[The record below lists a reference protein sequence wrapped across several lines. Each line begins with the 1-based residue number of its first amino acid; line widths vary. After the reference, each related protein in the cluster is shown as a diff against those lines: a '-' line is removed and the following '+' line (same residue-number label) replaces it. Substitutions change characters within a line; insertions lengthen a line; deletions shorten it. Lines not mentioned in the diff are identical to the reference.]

1 MLKEIYCD
9 LLKTET
15 RPSGK
20 IDFHNGLNVILGSK
34 VGTTSI
40 GKSTALLIIDF
51 VFGGNTYS
59 KSDAVKELGNHTI
72 YFTFNFNGTDYRFA
86 RSTNSSADIA
96 VLDSNNNMTGTKTK
110 EEFSKWLAEQYHLN
124 YEGLKFRQTISRFFR
139 IYGKNNYSELR
150 PLQTRG
156 GTESQKEAI
165 KVLVALFN
173 RYEEIK
179 AFEKQISDADERISA
194 FRQARKYEFIPSAV
208 DGTKKYE
215 ENLAIIASLKSE
227 KEKLEATNN
236 SGITSDD
243 VEKAN
248 EINNLKLLLRDAR
261 VRLQQKQSDLHL
273 INLNITQGVYPTEA
287 DLKSLADFFPE
298 ANFKKLMD
306 IERFHNK
313 IQKILEEELLEA
325 KSIAEQEIQPL
336 QSLVDSLQKQLEEVK
351 PSMAFSQEFLYAY
364 TQLDRRI
371 HKLEDENDAF
381 TTRNRLQNERKLT
394 NDRLKE
400 HMRILLHE
408 LEVKIQ
414 EKLTEISDYVSEGI
428 DNFPI
433 IRINEADSYTFET
446 PRNTGTGTNY
456 KGMLFYD
463 LSILKLTNL
472 PAIAHDSLLFPY
484 ISDRNICR
492 LLQLYSE
499 ETSKQI
505 FISFDHEDNY
515 GKETKDLLQKH
526 KVLKLD
532 AEADALFGKQWGRK
546 DVTHENTV
554 QQNVEIND

>member
-1 MLKEIYCD
+1 MLKEIYCE
-9 LLKTET
+9 LLKTKN

-20 IDFHNGLNVILGSK
+20 ISFHNGLNVVLGSN

-40 GKSTALLIIDF
+40 GKSTSLLIIDF
-51 VFGGNTYS
+51 IFGGDTYA
-59 KSDAVKELGNHTI
+59 KNDAVKELGNHTI
-72 YFTFNFNGTDYRFA
+72 FFTFQFGGKDYRFA
-86 RSTNSSADIA
+86 RSTDSSANIGI
-96 VLDSNNNMTGTKTK
+96 LDESGKITSTKTK
-110 EEFSKWLAEQYHLN
+110 EEYINWLAHQYHLD
-124 YEGLKFRQTISRFFR
+124 YEGLKFRNTISRFFR

-156 GTESQKEAI
+156 GTESQKDAI
-165 KVLVALFN
+165 KVLVTLFN
-173 RYEEIK
+173 RYAEIK
-179 AFEKQISDADERISA
+179 AFEEQIRDADDRIAA

-215 ENLAIIASLKSE
+215 ENLSTIASLKYE
-227 KEKLEATNN
+227 KEKLESSNN
-236 SGITSDD
+236 SGITSSD
-243 VEKAN
+243 VEHAN
-248 EINNLKLLLRDAR
+248 AINNLKLMLRDAR
-261 VRLQQKQSDLHL
+261 VRFQQKQSDLHL

-298 ANFKKLMD
+298 ANLKKLMD

-313 IQKILEEELLEA
+313 IQKILEEEMLEA
-325 KSIAEQEIQPL
+325 KLKAEQEIKPL
-336 QSLVDSLQKQLEEVK
+336 QALVDELQKQLEEIK

-364 TQLDRRI
+364 TQLDRKI

-381 TTRNRLQNERKLT
+381 TTRNRLQSERKLA
-394 NDRLKE
+394 NERLKE
-400 HMRILLHE
+400 HMRIILHE
-408 LEVKIQ
+408 MEIMIQ

-428 DNFPI
+428 DNFPV

-484 ISDRNICR
+484 ISDKNICR

-515 GKETKDLLQKH
+515 GAETKALLQKH
-526 KVLKLD
+526 MVLKLD
-532 AEADALFGKQWGRK
+532 AEGDALFGKQWGRK
-546 DVTHENTV
+546 DATHENT
-554 QQNVEIND
+554 I

>member
-1 MLKEIYCD
+1 MLKEIYSD
-9 LLKTET
+9 LLKTSA

-20 IDFHNGLNVILGSK
+20 IIFHNGLNVILGSK

-51 VFGGNTYS
+51 VFGGDTYS
-59 KSDAVKELGNHTI
+59 KSDAVRELGNHTI
-72 YFTFNFNGTDYRFA
+72 YFTFEFNGKDYRFA
-86 RSTNSSADIA
+86 RSTESSATIGI
-96 VLDSNNNMTGTKTK
+96 LDSNNKIVGTKTK
-110 EEFSKWLAEQYHLN
+110 DDFIKWLAQQYHLD
-124 YEGLKFRQTISRFFR
+124 YEGLKFRNTLSRFFR

-156 GTESQKEAI
+156 GTEAQKEAI

-173 RYEEIK
+173 RYEEVK
-179 AFEKQISDADERISA
+179 AFEEQIRDADERITA

-215 ENLAIIASLKSE
+215 ENLSTIAILKQE
-227 KEKLEATNN
+227 KEKLETANN
-236 SGITSDD
+236 SGVTPSD

-248 EINNLKLLLRDAR
+248 EINNMKLLLRDAR
-261 VRLQQKQSDLHL
+261 IRLQQKQSDLHL

-287 DLKSLADFFPE
+287 DLKSLADLFPE
-298 ANFKKLMD
+298 ANFMKLMD

-313 IQKILEEELLEA
+313 IQKILEEEMFEA
-325 KSIAEQEIQPL
+325 KTETEQAIKPL
-336 QSLVDSLQKQLEEVK
+336 KETVENLQNQIEKIK

-364 TQLDRRI
+364 TQLDRKI

-381 TTRNRLQNERKLT
+381 TTRNRLQSEKRLA

-400 HMRILLHE
+400 HMKIILHE
-408 LEVKIQ
+408 LEVQIQ

-428 DNFPI
+428 DNVPI

-463 LSILKLTNL
+463 LSILRLTNL

-515 GKETKDLLQKH
+515 GKETKDLLEKH
-526 KVLKLD
+526 RVLKLD
-532 AEADALFGKQWGRK
+532 AEGDALFGKQWGRK
-546 DVTHENTV
+546 DATHENS
-554 QQNVEIND
+554 I

>member
-9 LLKTET
+9 LLKTNS
-15 RPSGK
+15 RPSG
-20 IDFHNGLNVILGSK
+20 IIPFHNGLNVILGSK

-51 VFGGNTYS
+51 VFGGDTYA
-59 KSDAVKELGNHTI
+59 KSDAVRELGNHTI
-72 YFTFNFNGTDYRFA
+72 YFTFTFNGVDYHFA
-86 RSTNSSADIA
+86 RTTDSSAAIGITDEQHNIT
-96 VLDSNNNMTGTKTK
+96 STKTK
-110 EEFSKWLAEQYHLN
+110 SEYIEWLAKQYNLD
-124 YEGLKFRQTISRFFR
+124 YEGVKFRNTISRFFR

-156 GTESQKEAI
+156 GTESQKDAI
-165 KVLVALFN
+165 DVLVALFN
-173 RYEEIK
+173 RYEEVK
-179 AFEKQISDADERISA
+179 TFKEQIRDADERITA
-194 FRQARKYEFIPSAV
+194 FRNARKYEFIPSAV

-215 ENLAIIASLKSE
+215 ENLSVIASLKQE
-227 KEKLEATNN
+227 KEKLETTNN
-236 SGITSDD
+236 SSITSTE

-273 INLNITQGVYPTEA
+273 IDLNITQGVYPTEA
-287 DLKSLADFFPE
+287 DLQCLAEFFPD
-298 ANFKKLMD
+298 ANFNKLMD

-313 IQKILEEELLEA
+313 IQHILAEELSEEKA
-325 KSIAEQEIQPL
+325 KIEQEIVPL
-336 QSLVDSLQKQLEEVK
+336 KALVDNLQKQIEDIK

-364 TQLDRRI
+364 TQLDRKI

-381 TTRNRLQNERKLT
+381 ITRNRLQNEKKLA

-400 HMRILLHE
+400 HMRIILHE
-408 LEVKIQ
+408 LEVSIQ
-414 EKLTEISDYVSEGI
+414 KELTEISDYVSEGI
-428 DNFPI
+428 DNYPI
-433 IRINEADSYTFET
+433 IRIPEADSYTFET

-484 ISDRNICR
+484 ISDRNLCR

-499 ETSKQI
+499 ETDKQI
-505 FISFDHEDNY
+505 FISFDHEENY
-515 GKETKDLLQKH
+515 GKETTELLQKH
-526 KVLKLD
+526 KVLKLE
-532 AEADALFGKQWGRK
+532 AEEEALFGKQWGRK
-546 DVTHENTV
+546 DATHENS
-554 QQNVEIND
+554 I

>member
-1 MLKEIYCD
+1 MLKEIYCE
-9 LLKTET
+9 LLKTKN

-20 IDFHNGLNVILGSK
+20 IIFHNGLNVVLGSN

-40 GKSTALLIIDF
+40 GKSTSLLIIDF
-51 VFGGNTYS
+51 VFGGDTYA

-72 YFTFNFNGTDYRFA
+72 YFIFQFDGVDYHFA
-86 RSTNSSADIA
+86 RSTNSSANIA
-96 VLDSNNNMTGTKTK
+96 LLDESGNIASTQTKDAYIN
-110 EEFSKWLAEQYHLN
+110 WLAHQYHLD
-124 YEGLKFRQTISRFFR
+124 YEGLKFRNTISRFFR

-156 GTESQKEAI
+156 GTEAQKDAI
-165 KVLVALFN
+165 KVLVTLFN
-173 RYEEIK
+173 RYAEIK
-179 AFEKQISDADERISA
+179 VFEEQIRDADDRIAA

-215 ENLAIIASLKSE
+215 ENLSTIASLKYE
-227 KEKLEATNN
+227 KEKLESSNN
-236 SGITSDD
+236 SGITSSD
-243 VEKAN
+243 VEHAN
-248 EINNLKLLLRDAR
+248 AINNLKLMLRDAR
-261 VRLQQKQSDLHL
+261 VKLQQKQSDLHL

-298 ANFKKLMD
+298 ANLKKLMD

-313 IQKILEEELLEA
+313 IQKILEEEMLEA
-325 KSIAEQEIQPL
+325 KLKAEQEIKPL
-336 QSLVDSLQKQLEEVK
+336 QALVDELQKQLEEIK

-364 TQLDRRI
+364 TQLDRKI

-381 TTRNRLQNERKLT
+381 TTRNRLQSERKLA
-394 NDRLKE
+394 NERLKE
-400 HMRILLHE
+400 HMRIILHE
-408 LEVKIQ
+408 MEIMIQ

-428 DNFPI
+428 DNFPV

-484 ISDRNICR
+484 ISDKNICR

-499 ETSKQI
+499 ETNKQI

-515 GKETKDLLQKH
+515 GAETKTLLQKH
-526 KVLKLD
+526 MVLKLD
-532 AEADALFGKQWGRK
+532 AEGDALFGKQWGRK
-546 DVTHENTV
+546 DVKT
-554 QQNVEIND
+554 

>member
-1 MLKEIYCD
+1 MLKEIYSP
-9 LLKTET
+9 LLKTAA

-20 IDFHNGLNVILGSK
+20 IEFHNGLNVILGSQ

-40 GKSTALLIIDF
+40 GKSTSLLIIDF
-51 VFGGNTYS
+51 VFGGDTYA

-72 YFTFNFNGTDYRFA
+72 YFTFTFDGIDYRFA
-86 RSTNSSADIA
+86 RTTDSSSNLGILDTNGNIISTKS
-96 VLDSNNNMTGTKTK
+96 K
-110 EEFSKWLAEQYHLN
+110 EEFISWLAEQYHLN
-124 YEGLKFRQTISRFFR
+124 YEGLKFRNTISRFFR
-139 IYGKNNYSELR
+139 IYGKNNYNELH

-156 GTESQKEAI
+156 GTESQKDAI
-165 KVLVALFN
+165 KILVALFN
-173 RYEEIK
+173 RYEEVK
-179 AFEKQISDADERISA
+179 AFEEQIHDADDRIAA

-215 ENLAIIASLKSE
+215 ENLAVIASLMQR

-236 SGITSDD
+236 SGVTSSD

-248 EINNLKLLLRDAR
+248 QINDLKLQLRDAR
-261 VRLQQKQSDLHL
+261 VSLKQKQNDLHL

-287 DLKSLADFFPE
+287 DLKSLAIFFPE
-298 ANFKKLMD
+298 ANFQKLLD

-313 IQKILEEELLEA
+313 IQKILEKELLDSKA
-325 KSIAEQEIQPL
+325 KTEQEIKPFET
-336 QSLVDSLQKQLEEVK
+336 LVDDLQKQIEAVN

-364 TQLDRRI
+364 TQLDRKI

-381 TTRNRLQNERKLT
+381 ITRNRLQNEKKLA

-400 HMRILLHE
+400 HMRIILHE
-408 LEVKIQ
+408 IEVMIQ
-414 EKLTEISDYVSEGI
+414 EKLTEISDFVSEGI
-428 DNFPI
+428 DNVPI
-433 IRINEADSYTFET
+433 IRINEADSYTFDT

-505 FISFDHEDNY
+505 FISFDHENNY
-515 GKETKDLLQKH
+515 GKETKNLLQKH

-532 AEADALFGKQWGRK
+532 AESDALFGKQWGRK
-546 DVTHENTV
+546 DSTHENS
-554 QQNVEIND
+554 I

>member
-1 MLKEIYCD
+1 M
-9 LLKTET
+9 
-15 RPSGK
+15 
-20 IDFHNGLNVILGSK
+20 
-34 VGTTSI
+34 
-40 GKSTALLIIDF
+40 
-51 VFGGNTYS
+51 
-59 KSDAVKELGNHTI
+59 
-72 YFTFNFNGTDYRFA
+72 
-86 RSTNSSADIA
+86 
-96 VLDSNNNMTGTKTK
+96 
-110 EEFSKWLAEQYHLN
+110 
-124 YEGLKFRQTISRFFR
+124 KFRNTISRFFR

-156 GTESQKEAI
+156 GTESQKDAI
-165 KVLVALFN
+165 KVLVTLFN
-173 RYEEIK
+173 RYAEIK
-179 AFEKQISDADERISA
+179 AFEEQIRDADDRIAA

-215 ENLAIIASLKSE
+215 ENLSTIASLKYE
-227 KEKLEATNN
+227 KEKLESSNN
-236 SGITSDD
+236 SGITSSD
-243 VEKAN
+243 VEHAN
-248 EINNLKLLLRDAR
+248 AINNLKLMLRDAR
-261 VRLQQKQSDLHL
+261 VRFQQKQSDLHL

-298 ANFKKLMD
+298 ANLKKLMD

-313 IQKILEEELLEA
+313 IQKILEEEMLEA
-325 KSIAEQEIQPL
+325 KLKAEQEIKPL
-336 QSLVDSLQKQLEEVK
+336 QALVDELQKQLEEIK

-364 TQLDRRI
+364 TQLDRKI

-381 TTRNRLQNERKLT
+381 TTRNRLQSERKLA
-394 NDRLKE
+394 NERLKE
-400 HMRILLHE
+400 HMRIILHE
-408 LEVKIQ
+408 MEIMIQ

-428 DNFPI
+428 DNFPV

-484 ISDRNICR
+484 ISDKNICR

-515 GKETKDLLQKH
+515 GAETKALLQKH
-526 KVLKLD
+526 MVLKLD
-532 AEADALFGKQWGRK
+532 AEGDALFGKQWGRK
-546 DVTHENTV
+546 DATHENT
-554 QQNVEIND
+554 I

>member
-1 MLKEIYCD
+1 MLKEIYSP
-9 LLKTET
+9 LLKTAE

-20 IDFHNGLNVILGSK
+20 IEFHNGLNVILGSK

-51 VFGGNTYS
+51 VFGGDTYA

-72 YFTFNFNGTDYRFA
+72 YFTFTFDDIDYCFA
-86 RSTNSSADIA
+86 RTTDSSSNLGILDANENIISTKS
-96 VLDSNNNMTGTKTK
+96 K
-110 EEFSKWLAEQYHLN
+110 EDFISWLAEQYHLN
-124 YEGLKFRQTISRFFR
+124 YEGLKFRNTISRFFR
-139 IYGKNNYSELR
+139 IYGKNNYNERR

-156 GTESQKEAI
+156 GTESQKDAI
-165 KVLVALFN
+165 KILVALFN
-173 RYEEIK
+173 RYGEVK
-179 AFEKQISDADERISA
+179 AFEEQIHDADERIAA

-215 ENLAIIASLKSE
+215 DNLAIISSLMQE

-236 SGITSDD
+236 SGVSSSD

-248 EINNLKLLLRDAR
+248 QINDLKLQLRDAR
-261 VRLQQKQSDLHL
+261 VSLKQKQSDLHL

-287 DLKSLADFFPE
+287 DLKSLAVFFPE
-298 ANFKKLMD
+298 ADFQKLMD

-313 IQKILEEELLEA
+313 IQKILEEELLDA
-325 KSIAEQEIQPL
+325 KSKAEQEIKPFE
-336 QSLVDSLQKQLEEVK
+336 SLVDDLQQQIEAVN
-351 PSMAFSQEFLYAY
+351 PSMAFSQEFLHAY
-364 TQLDRRI
+364 TQLDRKI

-381 TTRNRLQNERKLT
+381 ITRNRLQNEKKLA
-394 NDRLKE
+394 NERLKK
-400 HMRILLHE
+400 HMRIILHE
-408 LEVKIQ
+408 IEVMMQ
-414 EKLTEISDYVSEGI
+414 EKLTEISDFVSEGI

-433 IRINEADSYTFET
+433 IRINEVDSYTFDT

-456 KGMLFYD
+456 KGMIFYD
-463 LSILKLTNL
+463 LSVLKLTNL

-505 FISFDHEDNY
+505 FISFDHENNY
-515 GKETKDLLQKH
+515 GKETKELLQKH

-532 AEADALFGKQWGRK
+532 AESNALFGKQWGRK
-546 DVTHENTV
+546 DSTHENS
-554 QQNVEIND
+554 I

>member
-1 MLKEIYCD
+1 MLKEIYSP
-9 LLKTET
+9 LLKTAA

-20 IDFHNGLNVILGSK
+20 IEFHNGLNVILGSK

-51 VFGGNTYS
+51 VFGGDTYT
-59 KSDAVKELGNHTI
+59 KSDAIKELGNHTI
-72 YFTFNFNGTDYRFA
+72 YFTFTFNGIDYRFA
-86 RSTNSSADIA
+86 RTTDSSSNLGI
-96 VLDSNNNMTGTKTK
+96 LDSNRNILSTKSK
-110 EEFSKWLAEQYHLN
+110 DEFISWLAEQYHLN
-124 YEGLKFRQTISRFFR
+124 YEGVKFRNTISRFFR
-139 IYGKNNYSELR
+139 IYGKNNYNELH

-156 GTESQKEAI
+156 GTESQKDAI
-165 KVLVALFN
+165 KILVALFN
-173 RYEEIK
+173 RYEEVEV
-179 AFEKQISDADERISA
+179 FEEQIHDADDRIAA

-215 ENLAIIASLKSE
+215 ENLSVIASLMQG

-236 SGITSDD
+236 SGVTSSD

-248 EINNLKLLLRDAR
+248 QINDLKLQLRDAR
-261 VRLQQKQSDLHL
+261 VSLKQKQNDLHL

-287 DLKSLADFFPE
+287 DLKSLAIFFPE
-298 ANFKKLMD
+298 ANFQKLLD

-313 IQKILEEELLEA
+313 IQKILEKELLDSKA
-325 KSIAEQEIQPL
+325 KTEQEIKPFET
-336 QSLVDSLQKQLEEVK
+336 LVDDLQKQIEAVN

-364 TQLDRRI
+364 TQLDRKI

-381 TTRNRLQNERKLT
+381 ITRNRLQNEKKLA

-400 HMRILLHE
+400 HMRIILHE
-408 LEVKIQ
+408 IEVMIQ
-414 EKLTEISDYVSEGI
+414 EKLTEISDFVSEGI
-428 DNFPI
+428 DNVPI
-433 IRINEADSYTFET
+433 IRINEADSYTFDT

-505 FISFDHEDNY
+505 FISFDHENNY

-532 AEADALFGKQWGRK
+532 AESDALFGKQWGRK
-546 DVTHENTV
+546 DSAYENS
-554 QQNVEIND
+554 I

>member
-1 MLKEIYCD
+1 MLKEIYCE
-9 LLKTET
+9 LLKTKN

-20 IDFHNGLNVILGSK
+20 IIFHNGLNVVLGSN

-40 GKSTALLIIDF
+40 GKSTSLLIIDF
-51 VFGGNTYS
+51 VFGGDTYA
-59 KSDAVKELGNHTI
+59 KSDAVKEFGNHTI
-72 YFTFNFNGTDYRFA
+72 YFTFQFDGVDYRFA
-86 RSTNSSADIA
+86 RSTDSSANIA
-96 VLDSNNNMTGTKTK
+96 ILDEAGNIASTQTKDAYID
-110 EEFSKWLAEQYHLN
+110 WLAHKYHLD
-124 YEGLKFRQTISRFFR
+124 YEGLKFRNTISRFFR

-156 GTESQKEAI
+156 GTEAQKDAI

-173 RYEEIK
+173 RYAEVK
-179 AFEKQISDADERISA
+179 AFEEQISDADDRIAA
-194 FRQARKYEFIPSAV
+194 FRKARKYEFIPSAV

-215 ENLAIIASLKSE
+215 ENISIIASLKKE
-227 KEKLEATNN
+227 KEQLESSNN
-236 SGITSDD
+236 SGVTSSD
-243 VEKAN
+243 VEHAN
-248 EINNLKLLLRDAR
+248 AINNLKLMLRDAR
-261 VRLQQKQSDLHL
+261 VKLQQKQNDLHL

-298 ANFKKLMD
+298 ANLKKLMD

-313 IQKILEEELLEA
+313 IQKILEEEMQEA
-325 KSIAEQEIQPL
+325 MLKVEQEIKPL
-336 QSLVDSLQKQLEEVK
+336 QAQVDELQKQLEEIK

-364 TQLDRRI
+364 TQLDRKI

-381 TTRNRLQNERKLT
+381 TTRNRLQNERKLA
-394 NDRLKE
+394 NERLKE
-400 HMRILLHE
+400 HMRIILHE
-408 LEVKIQ
+408 IEVMIQ
-414 EKLTEISDYVSEGI
+414 EKLTAISDYVSEGI
-428 DNFPI
+428 DNFPV
-433 IRINEADSYTFET
+433 IRITEADSYTFET

-484 ISDRNICR
+484 ISDKNICR

-515 GKETKDLLQKH
+515 GIKTKALLQKH
-526 KVLKLD
+526 MVLKLD
-532 AEADALFGKQWGRK
+532 AEGDALFGKQWGRK
-546 DVTHENTV
+546 DAKHENT
-554 QQNVEIND
+554 I

>member
-1 MLKEIYCD
+1 MLKEIYSD
-9 LLKTET
+9 LLKTSA

-20 IDFHNGLNVILGSK
+20 IIFHNGLNVILGSK

-40 GKSTALLIIDF
+40 GKSTTLLIIDF
-51 VFGGNTYS
+51 VFGGDTYS
-59 KSDAVKELGNHTI
+59 KSDAVRELGNHTI
-72 YFTFNFNGTDYRFA
+72 YFTFEFNGKDYRFA
-86 RSTNSSADIA
+86 RSTESSADIG
-96 VLDSNNNMTGTKTK
+96 VLDSDNKIVNTKTK
-110 EEFSKWLAEQYHLN
+110 DDFIKWLAQHYHLD
-124 YEGLKFRQTISRFFR
+124 YEGLKFRNTLSRFFR

-156 GTESQKEAI
+156 GTEAQKEAI

-173 RYEEIK
+173 RYEEVK
-179 AFEKQISDADERISA
+179 AFEEQILDADERITA

-215 ENLAIIASLKSE
+215 ENLSTIAILKQE
-227 KEKLEATNN
+227 KEKLETANN
-236 SGITSDD
+236 SGVTPSD

-248 EINNLKLLLRDAR
+248 EINNMKLLLRDAR
-261 VRLQQKQSDLHL
+261 IRLQQKQSDLHL

-287 DLKSLADFFPE
+287 DLKSLADLFPD
-298 ANFKKLMD
+298 ANFKKIMD

-313 IQKILEEELLEA
+313 IQKILEEEMLEA
-325 KSIAEQEIQPL
+325 KAETEQAIKPL
-336 QSLVDSLQKQLEEVK
+336 KETVENLQNQIEKIK

-364 TQLDRRI
+364 TQLDRKI

-381 TTRNRLQNERKLT
+381 TTRNRLQSEKRLA

-400 HMRILLHE
+400 HMKIILHE
-408 LEVKIQ
+408 LEVQIQ

-428 DNFPI
+428 DNVPI

-463 LSILKLTNL
+463 LSILRLTNL

-484 ISDRNICR
+484 ISDGNICR

-515 GKETKDLLQKH
+515 GKETKDLLEKH
-526 KVLKLD
+526 RVLKLD
-532 AEADALFGKQWGRK
+532 AESDALFGKQWGRK
-546 DVTHENTV
+546 DATHENS
-554 QQNVEIND
+554 I

>member
-1 MLKEIYCD
+1 MLKEIYCE
-9 LLKTET
+9 LLKTKN

-20 IDFHNGLNVILGSK
+20 IIFHNGLNVVLGSN

-40 GKSTALLIIDF
+40 GKSTSLLIIDF
-51 VFGGNTYS
+51 VFGGDTYA

-72 YFTFNFNGTDYRFA
+72 YFIFQFDGVDYHFA
-86 RSTNSSADIA
+86 RSTNSSANIA
-96 VLDSNNNMTGTKTK
+96 LLDESGNIASTQTKDAYIN
-110 EEFSKWLAEQYHLN
+110 WLAHQYHLD
-124 YEGLKFRQTISRFFR
+124 YEGLKFRNTISRFFR

-156 GTESQKEAI
+156 GTEAQKDAI
-165 KVLVALFN
+165 KVLVTLFN
-173 RYEEIK
+173 RYAEIK
-179 AFEKQISDADERISA
+179 VFEEQIRDADDRIAA

-215 ENLAIIASLKSE
+215 ENLSTIASLKYE
-227 KEKLEATNN
+227 KEKLESSNN
-236 SGITSDD
+236 SGITSSD
-243 VEKAN
+243 VEHAN
-248 EINNLKLLLRDAR
+248 AINNLKLMLRDVR
-261 VRLQQKQSDLHL
+261 VKLQQKQSDLHL

-298 ANFKKLMD
+298 ANLKKLMD

-313 IQKILEEELLEA
+313 IQKILEEEMLEA
-325 KSIAEQEIQPL
+325 KLKAEQEIKPL
-336 QSLVDSLQKQLEEVK
+336 QALVDELQKQLEEIK

-364 TQLDRRI
+364 TQLDRKI

-381 TTRNRLQNERKLT
+381 TTRNRLQSERKLA
-394 NDRLKE
+394 NERLKE
-400 HMRILLHE
+400 HMRIILHE
-408 LEVKIQ
+408 MEIMIQ

-428 DNFPI
+428 DNFPV

-484 ISDRNICR
+484 ISDKNICR

-499 ETSKQI
+499 ETNKQI

-515 GKETKDLLQKH
+515 GAETKTLLQKH
-526 KVLKLD
+526 MVLKLD
-532 AEADALFGKQWGRK
+532 AEGDALFGKQWGRK
-546 DVTHENTV
+546 DAKHENT
-554 QQNVEIND
+554 I